1 MNLSIVRNGS
11 NNAKSKRGQAMRCQD
26 TISDQQAGNDEQPQ
40 GIIVPLDLP
49 ELAMMSSHGE
59 KGMSMRRFYAI

>member
-1 MNLSIVRNGS
+1 
-11 NNAKSKRGQAMRCQD
+11 MRCQD